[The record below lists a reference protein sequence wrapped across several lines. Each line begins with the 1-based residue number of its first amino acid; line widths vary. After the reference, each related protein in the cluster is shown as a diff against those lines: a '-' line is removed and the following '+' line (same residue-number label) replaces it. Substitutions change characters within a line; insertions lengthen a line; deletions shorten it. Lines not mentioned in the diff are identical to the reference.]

1 MTIKPDYSQIQTEA
15 ARRILIEVMNIL
27 EEYKEDMRV
36 VGGWVPD
43 LYYPERYHVRSIDV
57 DMLAGKYGGKHFCEK
72 ADAMIT
78 FRSIAS
84 A

>member
-1 MTIKPDYSQIQTEA
+1 MAIKPDYSQIQTEA

-43 LYYPERYHVRSIDV
+43 LFYPERYHVRSIDV
-57 DMLAGKYGGKHFCEK
+57 DILLNHPTINPKVELYL
-72 ADAMIT
+72 
-78 FRSIAS
+78 S
-84 A
+84 